1 MSESRRHVVVAGAG
15 VAGLETALALRA
27 LAGEL
32 VSVELVAPEHEFTYR
47 PLAVAEPFGLGDV
60 RRTPLASLVR
70 EAGAQLLV
78 GALAAVDSE
87 RKIVTLEDGAECP
100 YDMLV
105 LALGARPREAVSGAL
120 TFRGPEDGAAF
131 EALLDRARAGQL
143 ERIVFALPGA
153 VAWPLPLYELA
164 SLTAAYL
171 AAYGTSAV
179 EVVLVTP
186 EVRPLALFGPAA
198 SDAIAKLLE
207 TGGVR
212 VESLTVAQRWE
223 DGVLQL
229 AGGAEMQADAVVAM
243 PRLEGPPIGGLP
255 QDEDGFVAT
264 DEVGRVPGLGDV
276 YAAGDLTRFPIKQ
289 GGLAAQ
295 QADAVAGAIAA
306 DAGAEVSPTPFRPV
320 LRGLLLTGLAPRFIR
335 AEEGTSVLEAHPLWW
350 PPTKIVGRYLSPFL
364 AEHLG
369 LGADWQEPPPAEAVQ
384 VEVAFETRDGAATW
398 SPV

>member
-1 MSESRRHVVVAGAG
+1 MSESRRNVVVAGAG

-32 VSVELVAPEHEFTYR
+32 VSVELVAPEHDFTYR

-255 QDEDGFVAT
+255 QDENGFVAT

-276 YAAGDLTRFPIKQ
+276 TRPATSRASRSNRAA
-289 GGLAAQ
+289 
-295 QADAVAGAIAA
+295 
-306 DAGAEVSPTPFRPV
+306 SPPSRGTPSPARLPPMRV
-320 LRGLLLTGLAPRFIR
+320 PRFRRLPSGLSCAACCSRVLLR
-335 AEEGTSVLEAHPLWW
+335 ASSVPRKGLRSSKR
-350 PPTKIVGRYLSPFL
+350 TRSGGRPRRSS
-364 AEHLG
+364 G
-369 LGADWQEPPPAEAVQ
+369 V
-384 VEVAFETRDGAATW
+384 T
-398 SPV
+398 